1 MKKLI
6 VGALVGG
13 LILFIWQFL
22 SWSLLNIHL
31 PEMQYSPAQEEILNA
46 LSKANL
52 EDGGYF
58 LPSAPQGTSMEEMEK
73 MQNEAIGKPWAT
85 ITYHK
90 SFEISMA
97 MNLIRGFAIDFVAV
111 MLLGWVVS
119 KFREITMSN
128 ILLSCLAIG
137 FTGFLSI
144 VYLENIWFET
154 RTMGYLIDTVVS
166 WGLIGIWLG
175 FWLPRK

>member
-1 MKKLI
+1 MKKLL

-31 PEMQYSPAQEEILNA
+31 PEMQYTAAQDEIIKTLTD
-46 LSKANL
+46 ANL

-58 LPSAPQGTSMEEMEK
+58 IPTVPEGSSMEEA
-73 MQNEAIGKPWAT
+73 EARQQEAVGKPWAT

-90 SFEISMA
+90 SFEMNMA
-97 MNLIRGFAIDFVAV
+97 SNLIRGFTIDFLAV
-111 MLLGWVVS
+111 LLLGWILT
-119 KFREITMSN
+119 KFRELTMSSVV
-128 ILLSCLAIG
+128 LSCLAIG
-137 FTGFLSI
+137 FIGFLSI

-166 WGLIGIWLG
+166 WGLVGIWLG
-175 FWLPRK
+175 FYLPKK

>member
-1 MKKLI
+1 MKKLL

-31 PEMQYSPAQEEILNA
+31 PEMQYTPAQDDIMEV
-46 LSKANL
+46 LSGAGL

-58 LPSAPQGTSMEEMEK
+58 IPTVPEGASMEEMEVA
-73 MQNEAIGKPWAT
+73 QQEAMGKPWAT

-90 SFEISMA
+90 SFELNMA
-97 MNLIRGFAIDFVAV
+97 SNLTRGFTIDFLAV
-111 MLLGWVVS
+111 LLLCWIFG
-119 KFREITMSN
+119 KFRELNMSSV
-128 ILLSCLAIG
+128 LLSCLAIG
-137 FTGFLSI
+137 FIGFLTI
-144 VYLENIWFET
+144 VYLENIWFEV

-166 WGLIGIWLG
+166 WGVVGFWLG
-175 FWLPRK
+175 FWLPRN